1 MTDYYEIIYELVN
14 KSMAS
19 ITELK
24 NRYYRVPVW
33 KFIIISKKK
42 KIAYTKFDLSY
53 PQTTTT

>member
-1 MTDYYEIIYELVN
+1 MTDYYEIIYELVH

-42 KIAYTKFDLSY
+42 KLPTPNLI
-53 PQTTTT
+53 

>member
-24 NRYYRVPVW
+24 
-33 KFIIISKKK
+33 KKVLPGTCVEVHNNFKEK